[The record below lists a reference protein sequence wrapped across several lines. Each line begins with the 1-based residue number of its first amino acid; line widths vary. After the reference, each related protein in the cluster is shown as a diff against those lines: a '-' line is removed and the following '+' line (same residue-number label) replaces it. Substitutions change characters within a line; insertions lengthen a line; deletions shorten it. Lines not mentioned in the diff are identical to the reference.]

1 VTWCAGWFDKTLMN
15 LFNGCRWKGSFAVL
29 AAAGWLILASPAAR
43 AQALAVL
50 PVNIFLAPGQSAA
63 SLTVTNKGTTETSIQ
78 IRPFVW
84 DQPSGE
90 DRLDATDVLVLSP
103 PITTIAPG
111 ATQVVRLILR
121 KPPQDREAT
130 YRILIDQIPPPAEPG
145 IVHVVL
151 RLSIPIF
158 AQPLTRAVSHVQFHV
173 ESDAGQLYLVGSNDG
188 LRHETIRDIELSTSD
203 GAKYTT
209 DRGVSPYILAGV
221 TRRWHIAGPGSLPK
235 PGDTLQLAAHADSG
249 PIKEQLVVA
258 GKP

>member
-1 VTWCAGWFDKTLMN
+1 MIVFKSCR
-15 LFNGCRWKGSFAVL
+15 LFTVL
-29 AAAGWLILASPAAR
+29 SAAAWLLLASAVAG

-84 DQPSGE
+84 DQAGGE
-90 DRLDATDVLVLSP
+90 DHLEATDGLVVSP
-103 PITTIAPG
+103 PIATIAAG

-121 KPPQDREAT
+121 KPPQGQEAT

-158 AQPLTRAVSHVQFHV
+158 AEPMTRAVAHVQFHL
-173 ESDAGQLYLVGSNDG
+173 ESDAGQLYLVGVNDG
-188 LRHETIRDIELSTSD
+188 LRHEVIRDIELSTSD
-203 GAKYTT
+203 GAKYQT

-221 TRRWHIAGPGSLPK
+221 TRRWRLVAPGPLPK
-235 PGDTLQLAAHADSG
+235 PGDTLRLTAHADSG
-249 PIKEQLVVA
+249 AIDQQVSLVP
-258 GKP
+258 KP

>member
-1 VTWCAGWFDKTLMN
+1 MMVFHS
-15 LFNGCRWKGSFAVL
+15 CRWKRCFAVL
-29 AAAGWLILASPAAR
+29 AAAGWLILAGSAAW

-50 PVNIFLAPGQSAA
+50 PVNIFLAPGQNAA
-63 SLTVTNKGTTETSIQ
+63 SLTVTNKGTTESSIQ

-84 DQPSGE
+84 DQPAGE
-90 DRLDATDVLVLSP
+90 DRLDATDVLVVSP
-103 PITTIAPG
+103 PIATIAPG

-121 KPPQDREAT
+121 KPAQGQEAT

-158 AQPLTRAVSHVQFHV
+158 AQPLTRAVSHLQFHV
-173 ESDAGQLYLVGSNDG
+173 ESEAGQLYLVGSNDG

-221 TRRWHIAGPGSLPK
+221 TRRWHIAVPGALPK
-235 PGDTLQLAAHADSG
+235 PGDTLQLTAHADSG
-249 PIKEQLVVA
+249 PIKEQVVVA
-258 GKP
+258 AKP